1 MPSQSRLVRLSGD
14 CEVVAPDIVNDYAEM
29 PERRHGRETWQQ
41 GFELMTS
48 KAHLEVSTRS

>member
-1 MPSQSRLVRLSGD
+1 MPSQSRAALSGD

-29 PERRHGRETWQQ
+29 PEPLHGRETWQQ

-48 KAHLEVSTRS
+48 KSRPEVSTRS

>member
-1 MPSQSRLVRLSGD
+1 MPSQSRAALSGD

-29 PERRHGRETWQQ
+29 PERLHGRETWQQ